1 MLITGIYFI
10 IGLIILAGVDVQRG
24 RRAALRPDS
33 PRTAG
38 TE

>member
-24 RRAALRPDS
+24 RRAALHPDAFPDS
-33 PRTAG
+33 
-38 TE
+38 